1 MNIISFEQDRI
12 SRYEQYWN
20 SITPT
25 TNNEFFLRWLFAFTS
40 IHSTW
45 QSNVRCYN
53 HIKNFEQW
61 INNKSKLSELL
72 ILSRAGLQQN
82 RLEAIWDFKNKFF
95 ENPNQFKKSSDESW
109 FSLRNRLA
117 KDLKGIGLAKT
128 SFALELCYPNS
139 VGVVC
144 LDVHILRLLNM
155 NILGYKVSSNKDV
168 NEYTKGEEYW
178 LEKTNKLNT
187 SPYITRCIY
196 WDDLQNHSD
205 SRYWSKCL
213 EPQMELDLEYIM

>member
-1 MNIISFEQDRI
+1 MNIISLEQDRI

-25 TNNEFFLRWLFAFTS
+25 TDNEFFLRWLFAFTS

-95 ENPNQFKKSSDESW
+95 EQPDKFEKSSGESW
-109 FSLRNRLA
+109 VDFRNRLA
-117 KDLKGIGLAKT
+117 INLKGIGLAKV
-128 SFALELCYPNS
+128 SFALELCYPKN
-139 VGVVC
+139 VEVVC
-144 LDVHILRLLNM
+144 LDVHMLRALGLNEQ
-155 NILGYKVSSNKDV
+155 GYRADSKKEIS
-168 NEYTKGEEYW
+168 EYVKGETIW
-178 LEKTNKLNT
+178 IEKSQRLNT
-187 SPYITRCIY
+187 SPYITRCLY
-196 WDDLQNHSD
+196 WDIIQGQSN
-205 SRYWSKCL
+205 SRYWSSCL
-213 EPQMELDLEYIM
+213 ESQLCLEI

>member
-1 MNIISFEQDRI
+1 MNIISLEQDRI

-155 NILGYKVSSNKDV
+155 NISGYKVSSNKDV

-196 WDDLQNHSD
+196 
-205 SRYWSKCL
+205 
-213 EPQMELDLEYIM
+213 